1 MCNQLSGYGRRCGLM
16 AMLVLSGFLMTSFGA
31 QASHSV
37 DKTLVD
43 LVVESERIE
52 VVRLE
57 SRQSRWNRMGNLIVT
72 DFHFSRERDLL
83 ADRAPGERFVLS
95 QGGGVIGIEGHRV
108 SGNPEL
114 EVGARYVVFIDPA
127 QGELFAPFVG
137 GEQGVYRLDPDGM
150 AHSLAG
156 ESSLHV
162 DDLLADIAAVVAVR
176 GGAPAQPYRPAN
188 AVQADYPS
196 KAYVPLQIARPVVR
210 ADQAHAPQD
219 EASPQPGAPGVPT
232 SPIQVLEPAGG
243 VEPAPPWAAARWA
256 YGPTVNFPVVYD
268 EFPHDWT
275 WSPHDQAQMVAWNNV
290 VNGNLFL
297 VSGTQLGSWAWGNN
311 RFELVGWPD
320 NQTMINQFGQGWG
333 ASTLATAFS
342 RWVGNVIVEVDIAM
356 NPARCWTLDDQ
367 LAADPTGDCWSFRRT
382 MLHELGHGWGLDHPF
397 ETQNVSWDSVMNYPP
412 KPQRQARLSADDIAA
427 VRNRYGGPAN
437 TSHMI
442 SQWRTGD
449 NATSMHAAYTLSL
462 PSSVTLRHGQ
472 NLNLTTFQVENLGT
486 TSFVNPAVDLYLT
499 QDWTNWDTTY
509 VYLRT
514 ANFTT
519 TVAPL
524 SIMGLTPSATTIG
537 STVPTGR
544 YFFTLWLQNGTGST
558 RNRTSSSDPNVT
570 VTIRNNEVT
579 LAPTEAWKVT
589 ATGRIGPN
597 GQWDFFLP
605 VVAGRT
611 YELTTCTGN
620 GGSANFDTRIEI
632 VGAVSNDDYCGLQS
646 RVLWTAPATGTRT
659 VRVTGFSVNTQGNFV
674 MAYRQLV
681 SDRIFANGFQL

>member
-1 MCNQLSGYGRRCGLM
+1 MCKQLSSNARRSWAAGALALAGLLTVS
-16 AMLVLSGFLMTSFGA
+16 ASAL
-31 QASHSV
+31 ASHSV
-37 DKTLVD
+37 DRTLAD

-52 VVRLE
+52 IVRLE
-57 SRQSRWNRMGNLIVT
+57 AAQSRWNRMGNLIVT

-95 QGGGVIGIEGHRV
+95 QGGGAIGIEGHSI

-114 EVGARYVVFIDPA
+114 ETGARYVVFIDPE

-156 ESSLHV
+156 ESSLYA
-162 DDLLADIAAVVAVR
+162 DDLLADIAALVEAR
-176 GGAPAQPYRPAN
+176 AGAPAQRYQPPHAGSF
-188 AVQADYPS
+188 DYPA
-196 KAYVPLQIARPVVR
+196 KAYVPAAIARPAPVR
-210 ADQAHAPQD
+210 PDQARVPRD
-219 EASPQPGAPGVPT
+219 EAQPDGPDEPVSPVPVREPDTGAED
-232 SPIQVLEPAGG
+232 S
-243 VEPAPPWAAARWA
+243 PPWATNRWA
-256 YGPTVNFPVVYD
+256 YGATVNFPVVYD
-268 EFPHDWT
+268 EFPHDWS

-297 VSGTQLGSWAWGNN
+297 VSGSQLGTWAWGNN
-311 RFELVGWPD
+311 RFELVGWPS
-320 NQTMINQFGQGWG
+320 NQTMIDQFGQGWG
-333 ASTLATAFS
+333 SGTLAVAWR
-342 RWVGNVIVEVDIAM
+342 RWQGNVILEVDIAM
-356 NPARCWTLDDQ
+356 NPAFCWTLDDQ
-367 LAADPTGDCWSFRRT
+367 VAADPTGSCWSFRRT
-382 MLHELGHGWGLDHPF
+382 MLHELGHGWGLNHPF

-412 KPQRQARLSADDIAA
+412 KAQRQARLSADDIAA

-437 TSHMI
+437 SSHMI
-442 SQWRTGD
+442 SQWRTSD
-449 NATSMHAAYTLSL
+449 NASSMHATYTPSL
-462 PSSVTLRHGQ
+462 ASSVTLRHGQ

-486 TSFVNPAVDLYLT
+486 TSFVNPAVDLYLS
-499 QDWTNWDTTY
+499 QNWTNWDASY

-524 SIMGLTPSATTIG
+524 SIMGLTPSATTIA

-544 YFFTLWLQNGTGST
+544 YFFSLWLQNGVGST
-558 RNRTSSSDPNVT
+558 RNRTSSSNPDVT

-579 LAPTEAWKVT
+579 LAPAEAWKVT
-589 ATGRIGPN
+589 GIGRIGPS

-605 VVAGRT
+605 AVAGRT

-646 RVLWTAPATGTRT
+646 RVLWTAPSTGTRT
-659 VRVTGFSVNTQGNFV
+659 VRVTGFSVNSQGNFV
-674 MAYRQLV
+674 MAYRQV
-681 SDRIFANGFQL
+681 VTDRIFANGFQP